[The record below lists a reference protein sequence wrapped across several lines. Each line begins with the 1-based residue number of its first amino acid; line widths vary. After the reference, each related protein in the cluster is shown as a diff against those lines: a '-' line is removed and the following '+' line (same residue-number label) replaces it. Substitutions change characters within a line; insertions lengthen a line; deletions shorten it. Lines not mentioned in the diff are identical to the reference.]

1 MRVVI
6 GSLNFPDMN
15 RILTRLL
22 PQDQIGPCPDAE
34 LARAC
39 KQADVLVP
47 TMARAGAE
55 VIEGSS
61 LRLIQQFG
69 VGLEGVDMAA
79 ASAKG
84 IPVCNVPAD
93 VGVFNAEGTAEQAL
107 FLMLALARRYKQAQT
122 HLQQGPWGA
131 PLGRALMGESALV
144 VGLGKVGRAVAWRLK
159 ALGMKVSAVKA
170 SPQPGLAA
178 ELGLERLGGP
188 DELPAML
195 GEADFV
201 VLALIATPQTLG
213 LFDRALLGR
222 LKPGAILIN
231 VGRGTVLN
239 EADLLAALEAG
250 HLAGAGLDVFANE
263 PVDPDN
269 PLLAHPKVVAM
280 PHTGGV
286 TAQSFEQLGR
296 EVADNIERLK
306 RGEPLKHQANQI

>member
-15 RILTRLL
+15 RILTKLL
-22 PQDQIGPCPDAE
+22 PHDDIGPCPDAD
-34 LARAC
+34 LVAAC
-39 KQADVLVP
+39 QEADVLVP
-47 TMARAGAE
+47 TMARAGAD
-55 VIEGSS
+55 VIQSSS
-61 LRLIQQFG
+61 LRLIQQYG
-69 VGLEGVDMAA
+69 VGLEGVDLAA
-79 ASAKG
+79 ATAQG

-93 VGVFNAEGTAEQAL
+93 VGVFNAEGTAEQAV
-107 FLMLALARRYKQAQT
+107 FLMLALARRYQEAQA
-122 HLQQGPWGA
+122 HLKQGPWGA

-170 SPQPGLAA
+170 TPQPELAA
-178 ELGLERLGGP
+178 QLGLERLGGP
-188 DELPAML
+188 DDLPAML

-213 LFDRALLGR
+213 LFDEALLAGM
-222 LKPGAILIN
+222 KPGAVLIN
-231 VGRGTVLN
+231 VGRGAVIK
-239 EADLLAALEAG
+239 EPDLLAALDAG
-250 HLAGAGLDVFANE
+250 HLAGAGLDVFASE
-263 PVDPDN
+263 PVDPAN

-286 TAQSFEQLGR
+286 TAQSFAQLGQ

-306 RGEPLKHQANQI
+306 RGEPLKHQANKV